1 MSSANQPL
9 TIREV
14 LHLIWEADRY
24 PCPRNGDIQI
34 ADLLEEEA
42 LAKARDAIHQP
53 PRDSRFQKFF
63 IVLRR
68 LVHGT
73 DLGRPLLKVDL
84 GCLPLPHAKVL

>member
-9 TIREV
+9 TVREV
-14 LHLIWEADRY
+14 PHLIWEADRY
-24 PCPRNGDIQI
+24 PCLGNGDIQI

-42 LAKARDAIHQP
+42 LAKACDAIPQP

-68 LVHGT
+68 LVHGI
-73 DLGRPLLKVDL
+73 DLRRPLLKVDL
-84 GCLPLPHAKVL
+84 GCLPHAKVL